1 MMCGRAAP
9 APPEAARRRG
19 GNVHELGI
27 VFHMIDTL
35 EEVACQNGLTSIS
48 RVRLNLGEVSGVL
61 PDYLLD
67 CWRWAADRTELLK
80 GAELELRQIPAVTVC
95 NACGRTYATVKHGKI
110 CPHCQ
115 SPETVLL
122 RGNEIEI
129 ATVEGY

>member
-1 MMCGRAAP
+1 M
-9 APPEAARRRG
+9 
-19 GNVHELGI
+19 HELGI
-27 VFHMIDTL
+27 VFHMIETL
-35 EEVACQNGLTSIS
+35 ETVAAQNDLTVIG
-48 RVRLNLGEVSGVL
+48 RVTLELGEVTGIL

-67 CWRWAADRTELLK
+67 CWRWAANRTELLK
-80 GAELELRQIPAVTVC
+80 GAELELHQIPAVTVC
-95 NACGRTYATVKHGKI
+95 NACGRTYATVEHGKI